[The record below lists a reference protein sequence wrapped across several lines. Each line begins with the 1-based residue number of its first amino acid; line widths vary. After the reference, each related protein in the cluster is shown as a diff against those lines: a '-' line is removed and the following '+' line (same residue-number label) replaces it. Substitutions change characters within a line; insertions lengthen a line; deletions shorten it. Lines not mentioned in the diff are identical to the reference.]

1 MPAAQA
7 TSASMPTIRT
17 ASRTDLEAIAT
28 LHVSSWQSAYRGIL
42 PDSVLDRLSPEERVR
57 DWSRWLATPDAQTFA
72 AIERRRLVG
81 FTRVLPGG
89 AGPDSP
95 RGSGEISHLYVA
107 PDSQSMGVGQAL
119 LTRALEDIVARG
131 LERAVLWV
139 LEKNYRARAF
149 YERAGFRLDGARRTD
164 PELLGS
170 DAPEVRYQISIP
182 ATNVRR

>member
-1 MPAAQA
+1 
-7 TSASMPTIRT
+7 MPTIRPV
-17 ASRTDLEAIAT
+17 SRTDLGAIAS

-42 PDSVLDRLSPEERVR
+42 PDAVLDRLNPDDRVR
-57 DWSRWLATPDAQTFA
+57 DWARWLSVPESHTFA
-72 AIERRRLVG
+72 AIERRQLVG
-81 FTRVLPGG
+81 FARVVPGTDV
-89 AGPDSP
+89 AAAPS
-95 RGSGEISHLYVA
+95 SGEISHLYVA

-119 LTRALEDIVARG
+119 LARSLEDVLERG

-170 DAPEVRYQISIP
+170 DAPEVRYQMSI
-182 ATNVRR
+182 ADAVRR

>member
-1 MPAAQA
+1 MH
-7 TSASMPTIRT
+7 TIRP

-42 PDSVLDRLSPEERVR
+42 PDSVLDRLNAADRVR
-57 DWSRWLATPDAQTFA
+57 DWSRWLGTPDARTFA
-72 AIERRRLVG
+72 AIQRRQLVG
-81 FTRVLPGG
+81 FARVLP
-89 AGPDSP
+89 AGPAADAP
-95 RGSGEISHLYVA
+95 PASGEISHLYVA

-119 LTRALEDIVARG
+119 LARSLEDIVARG
-131 LERAVLWV
+131 FERAVLWV

-182 ATNVRR
+182 ETTIRR